1 MMHERTKRVS
11 RIETAAPSSARRRA
25 IVAVA
30 AAVVLS
36 IAAGA
41 VAGQQDFKL
50 KELDG
55 EWFRLADHQGEVVYV
70 TFWATWCVPC
80 RRELP
85 LIEKMYT
92 ELAEQG
98 FLVVGVNTDPAAN
111 KSKIKPF
118 VNRYR
123 LTFPTVL
130 DPDNNVHDTYNPTRE
145 LPYGLLIDRD
155 GNLHKTYAGYRTGD
169 EELLREDV
177 LRLIGASAEGGAAA
191 ASTAGAADEQGR

>member
-1 MMHERTKRVS
+1 MMRESTQRGGLRW
-11 RIETAAPSSARRRA
+11 TARGVVARRYVVA
-25 IVAVA
+25 AAAGLLILAVA
-30 AAVVLS
+30 AA
-36 IAAGA
+36 AP
-41 VAGQQDFKL
+41 AGQQDFKL
-50 KELDG
+50 KDLDG
-55 EWFRLADHQGEVVYV
+55 NWFRLADHRGEVVYV

-85 LIEKMYT
+85 LVEKMYT
-92 ELAEQG
+92 ELADQG
-98 FLVVGVNTDPAAN
+98 FLVVSVNTDPAGAA
-111 KSKIKPF
+111 SKIKPF

-177 LRLIGASAEGGAAA
+177 LALLGNPKDESSSASQSADAAGQ
-191 ASTAGAADEQGR
+191 SR